1 MTLTKDP
8 HVKMISIVMHENARP
23 LKKRYLMTL
32 TYDSHVKMMSIELHD
47 NGRSLKKKDT
57 L

>member
-47 NGRSLKKKDT
+47 NGRSLKKDT

>member
-1 MTLTKDP
+1 
-8 HVKMISIVMHENARP
+8 
-23 LKKRYLMTL
+23 MTL

-47 NGRSLKKKDT
+47 NGRSLKKKIPYDPNLGPSRKDGTIPARPQKKKDT